1 MFKISP
7 IQSEN
12 IKQKYALE
20 CGTTAIDG
28 YFAYQMIDETTGEL
42 MAFSQ
47 FELGTGEGYIK
58 DLKPKIGLDDFEAL
72 FILGRQTMN
81 FIDIC
86 GGHKC
91 RASKDSADK
100 SLLLAIGFREEENG
114 DFFAD
119 MTDMF
124 SGHCDTK

>member
-81 FIDIC
+81 FIDYCEVHIC
-86 GGHKC
+86 Y
-91 RASKDSADK
+91 ADDNCADEEFLK
-100 SLLLAIGFREEENG
+100 AIGFKKNG
-114 DFFAD
+114 DKYFCD
-119 MTDMF
+119 MNGMF
-124 SGHCDTK
+124 DGKCGCK